1 MVRSIHILPV
11 LLLILSASVAAAQTP
26 PTCGIVEV
34 NGPAHVEP
42 GEAVVFVVKTTS
54 MLHTTNPR
62 FNWTVSTGTITFG
75 QGTNSIRVDSIGLG
89 GMELIATAELVGAPP
104 GCRASASAL
113 TKVTAVFACG
123 HRFDEYG
130 DISFEDEKARLDNF
144 AVQLV
149 NVPMSSGL
157 LMMAAGQ
164 VTFTNEATE
173 RLDRAKSYLV
183 NEREIDSN
191 RIITVDCGFAPEL
204 TITLRILP
212 VGVTAP
218 QCSNISVEPFSVKFT
233 KRRPKIS
240 KQKR

>member
-11 LLLILSASVAAAQTP
+11 FLLLLSASVASAQTP

-34 NGPAHVEP
+34 NGPGQVEP
-42 GEAVVFVVKTTS
+42 GEAAVFVVKTTS

-62 FNWTVSTGTITFG
+62 FNWTVSAGTITSG
-75 QGTNSIRVDSIGLG
+75 QGTDSISVDSTGLG

-104 GCRASASAL
+104 ACRGSASAL
-113 TKVTAVFACG
+113 TKVTLVVACH

-144 AVQLV
+144 AIQLM
-149 NVPMSSGL
+149 NIPESAGL
-157 LMMAAGQ
+157 IMMAAGQ
-164 VTFTNEATE
+164 VTFENEATE

-183 NEREIDSN
+183 NEREIDPT

-218 QCSNISVEPFSVKFT
+218 QCSNISEAPLSVKFT
-233 KRRPKIS
+233 KRRPKTS
-240 KQKR
+240 KKKR